1 MLKKSL
7 KYKIQIA
14 IVTFMAITSLGVG
27 AQTPNDSVTISG
39 RVTDF
44 KGIPI
49 DSCTVM
55 WQNEQF
61 EPIAQALTDINGFYS
76 VRISKGKYN
85 SVTAIYWPSYA
96 QNAMTN
102 GLPVSEHRL
111 EFWGWNFIADRDTT
125 LNIRYHRMEAYG
137 LHAFYIPGATPA
149 FQIYVRPMS
158 LTRTY
163 EWMVK
168 QQSNTNDTRS
178 AKLSP
183 SHDEIRVRVEIDG
196 KEVAILHK
204 QEIDE
209 YIGDNQTFNAY
220 LLTVEKPQYITNWP
234 YWVIKV
240 ELTDLQNGDCGE
252 GLYYLEK
259 PDYIK

>member
-1 MLKKSL
+1 MKKVLQSIALLMLVINATL
-7 KYKIQIA
+7 
-14 IVTFMAITSLGVG
+14 VL
-27 AQTPNDSVTISG
+27 AQTSSDSVLISG

-44 KGIPI
+44 NGLPI

-102 GLPVSEHRL
+102 GLPESEHRL
-111 EFWGWNFIADRDTT
+111 EFWAWNFIADRDTT
-125 LNIRYHRMEAYG
+125 LDIRYHRMEAYG
-137 LHAFYIPGATPA
+137 MYAFYIPGATPT

-168 QQSNTNDTRS
+168 QQSDTNNTKS
-178 AKLSP
+178 VKLSP
-183 SHDEIRVRVEIDG
+183 SINEIGIQVEIDG
-196 KEVAILHK
+196 EEVAVLYK
-204 QEIDE
+204 QEIEE
-209 YIGDNQTFNAY
+209 YVSVDKTFNAY
-220 LLTVEKPQYITNWP
+220 LFTVDKPKSQTNRP

-259 PDYIK
+259 PDYIR

>member
-1 MLKKSL
+1 MSPLKLYTLFMLV
-7 KYKIQIA
+7 I
-14 IVTFMAITSLGVG
+14 ITTSVP
-27 AQTPNDSVTISG
+27 AQTPNDSVLISG
-39 RVTDF
+39 KVTDF
-44 KGIPI
+44 NGKPI
-49 DSCTVM
+49 DSCTVL

-61 EPIAQALTDINGFYS
+61 EPIAQALTDSDGFYS
-76 VRISKGKYN
+76 VSVPKGKYN

-96 QNAMTN
+96 QNAMAN
-102 GLPVSEHRL
+102 GLPESEHRL

-168 QQSNTNDTRS
+168 QQSNTDNTKS
-178 AKLSP
+178 VKLSP
-183 SHDEIRVRVEIDG
+183 SLDEIGVRVEIDG
-196 KEVAILHK
+196 KEVAVLYK
-204 QEIDE
+204 QEIEE
-209 YIGDNQTFNAY
+209 YVNENQVFNAY
-220 LLTVEKPQYITNWP
+220 LITVERPHYLTNCP

-259 PDYIK
+259 PDYIE

>member
-1 MLKKSL
+1 MSHLKLYTLLMLV
-7 KYKIQIA
+7 INA
-14 IVTFMAITSLGVG
+14 TSVL
-27 AQTPNDSVTISG
+27 AQTPNDSVRISG
-39 RVTDF
+39 KVTDF
-44 KGIPI
+44 NGKPI
-49 DSCTVM
+49 DSCTVL

-61 EPIAQALTDINGFYS
+61 EPIAQALTHSDGFYS
-76 VRISKGKYN
+76 ITIHKGRYN
-85 SVTAIYWPSYA
+85 NVTAIYWPSYA
-96 QNAMTN
+96 QNAVTS
-102 GLPVSEHRL
+102 GLPESEHRL

-168 QQSNTNDTRS
+168 QQTTTNDTKLV
-178 AKLSP
+178 KLSP
-183 SHDEIRVRVEIDG
+183 SIDEIGIRVEIDG
-196 KEVAILHK
+196 KEVAVLHK
-204 QEIDE
+204 QEIEE
-209 YIGDNQTFNAY
+209 YISDNQTFNAY
-220 LLTVEKPQYITNWP
+220 LLTVEKPQYITNCP

-240 ELTDLQNGDCGE
+240 ELTDLENGDCGE

>member
-1 MLKKSL
+1 MERMNCHKLFALLMLV
-7 KYKIQIA
+7 INATIA
-14 IVTFMAITSLGVG
+14 L
-27 AQTPNDSVTISG
+27 AQTSSDSVLISG

-44 KGIPI
+44 NGLPI
-49 DSCTVM
+49 DSCTVL
-55 WQNEQF
+55 WQNERF
-61 EPIAQALTDINGFYS
+61 EPIAQALTDSGGFYS
-76 VRISKGKYN
+76 VSVSKGKYN
-85 SVTAIYWPSYA
+85 SVTAVYWPSYA

-168 QQSNTNDTRS
+168 QQTNTNDTKS
-178 AKLSP
+178 VKLSP
-183 SHDEIRVRVEIDG
+183 SVDKIRVRVEIDG

-204 QEIDE
+204 QEIEE
-209 YIGDNQTFNAY
+209 YISDNQIFNAY
-220 LLTVEKPQYITNWP
+220 LLTVEKPQHITNWP

-240 ELTDLQNGDCGE
+240 ELTDLENGDCGE
-252 GLYYLEK
+252 GLYYMEK
-259 PDYIK
+259 PIYVK